1 MTFVMYKWTVPV
13 DDRPHE
19 IGGGKIIHARARTP
33 NEVEVWTE
41 ESVLVLTPNPKRV
54 VQVVGT
60 GQRYSNGNVKVTIP
74 VENSI
79 LVWHVVALWSGETE
93 LKR

>member
-1 MTFVMYKWTVPV
+1 MTLVMYKWTIPV

-19 IGGGKIIHARARTP
+19 IGGGTITHARARTP

-41 ESVLVLTPNPKRV
+41 ENLENPNPSRL
-54 VQVVGT
+54 VQVIGT

-74 VENSI
+74 VDNSI
-79 LVWHVVALWSGETE
+79 LVWHVVSLWSGETE
-93 LKR
+93 LKS